1 MAPKDAT
8 GGGLPAGLSAHYR
21 ASISKNEE
29 EKKLDS
35 DSEENVH
42 GGSTF
47 TDIDPNPFRY
57 IGGLYRTYGW
67 RLLAA
72 LFFTEHLSKGLAYN
86 LHFTGID
93 FMLKK
98 YNTPA
103 PDIQIFKAFI
113 GIPWGLKPMVG
124 MMSDR
129 LPIFGYRKLPY
140 MLIVTLMGIGG
151 CCMVGFLPAPAT
163 PVKAIVGGMF
173 LIAFGVAMNDLLA
186 EAKYSEVLQET
197 PKDGPGVVSY
207 VWLGVFFCSM
217 LGTLLQGPVIEHLGA
232 EWLYIICLVPVGLCL
247 VPILMNW
254 LQDEYMDQA
263 KREAT
268 WAKVNS
274 QPELIFLAGLL
285 VFFCAIISVVNLS
298 GLPKV
303 VNAVIAVIVVIS
315 SVSAFQIFLTPVI
328 GKVNSYC
335 VLEGTLAISIDG
347 AVFYFFTDSAT
358 ENPGGPNFSIFFY
371 TTGLGIVV
379 DLCNL
384 IGIWTYTTFM
394 SKWNYRSLFMC
405 TNIILSIAHLWGVL
419 IFSRYN
425 LKLGIPDK
433 TFALTAAAMHSIT
446 KMWMWMPS
454 MLLTAQLC
462 PKGSEATMFA
472 LLAGC
477 ANLGHSCSSMIGA
490 YALEAFGVT
499 PTGEVGDV
507 DKFKNLWQVALMSS
521 LLPAFTL
528 LMIPLCIPDAKQSEK
543 VLHHRLHSA
552 IDDSPFRRWLGRSAG
567 EATEETGLTA

>member
-1 MAPKDAT
+1 MSGSAD
-8 GGGLPAGLSAHYR
+8 GVPAGLSAHYR
-21 ASISKNEE
+21 GSRTSREETVE
-29 EKKLDS
+29 EKKES
-35 DSEENVH
+35 DGEQDVH
-42 GGSTF
+42 GGSMF
-47 TDIDPNPFRY
+47 TDFNLNPCRY
-57 IGGLYRTYGW
+57 LPDLMNTYGW
-67 RLLAA
+67 RLMFA

-98 YNTPA
+98 YNTSA

-129 LPIFGYRKLPY
+129 LPVLGYRKLPY
-140 MLIVTLMGIGG
+140 MFMVTVAGIGG
-151 CCMVGFLPAPAT
+151 CCMVGFMPAPDT
-163 PVKAIVGGMF
+163 PVKVIVAGMF
-173 LIAFGVAMNDLLA
+173 LIAFSVAMNDLLC
-186 EAKYSEVLQET
+186 EAKYSEVLQQA
-197 PKDGPGVVSY
+197 PQDGPGIVSY

-217 LGTLLQGPVIEHLGA
+217 LGTLMQGPVIEHLGA
-232 EWLYIICLVPVGLCL
+232 NTLYIFAL
-247 VPILMNW
+247 VPIALCLIPIMFNW
-254 LQDEYMDQA
+254 IGDEYMDQA
-263 KREAT
+263 RREAV
-268 WAKVNS
+268 WSKVS
-274 QPELIFLAGLL
+274 GQPELIFLAGLL
-285 VFFCAIISVVNLS
+285 VFFCALISVVNLS

-303 VNAVIAVIVVIS
+303 VNAIVALVVVILSIS
-315 SVSAFQIFLTPVI
+315 SFQIFLTPVI

-347 AVFYFFTDSAT
+347 AVFYFFTDSSE
-358 ENPGGPNFSIFFY
+358 ENPGGPNFSVFFY

-379 DLCNL
+379 DICNL
-384 IGIWTYTTFM
+384 LGIWTYTALM
-394 SKWNYRSLFMC
+394 SKWNYRSLFMS

-419 IFSRYN
+419 IFSRTN

-433 TFALTAAAMHSIT
+433 TFALTSAAMHSIT

-477 ANLGHSCSSMIGA
+477 ANLGHSCSSMLGA

-499 PTGEVGDV
+499 PTGQKGDV
-507 DKFKNLWQVALMSS
+507 DKFVNLWQVALMSS
-521 LLPAFTL
+521 LLPAITL
-528 LMIPLCIPDAKQSEK
+528 CMIPYCIPDAKQTEK
-543 VLHHRLHSA
+543 VLHQRLNSA
-552 IDDSPFRRWLGRSAG
+552 TENSPFRRWYGRANSV
-567 EATEETGLTA
+567 ATEETALAEA